1 MTPATFS
8 AKWNQ
13 RAAAVGCPARGKW
26 TGKSGFKAF
35 EFRGEESKGHEV
47 WWPIATSRFFD
58 LCAKFPAVNQP
69 LQ

>member
-1 MTPATFS
+1 MTSTQFT

-13 RAAAVGCPARGKW
+13 RAAAIGCQARGKW
-26 TGKSGFKAF
+26 TGKSSFQGF

-47 WWPIATSRFFD
+47 WWPIQVGKFYE